1 MEGKATDETIGDFD
15 EALQEGTDGGN
26 RYTYWVTR
34 AAGREW
40 KQLPPV
46 TQAQICVARKV
57 RRGYFGYVPF
67 SRFFRIRYIW
77 RCRSDFYGKHRVWFQ
92 YHVIGESG

>member
-1 MEGKATDETIGDFD
+1 MEGKATEETIGDFD
-15 EALQEGTDGGN
+15 ESLQEGTDGGN

-46 TQAQICVARKV
+46 TQAQICAARKV
-57 RRGYFGYVPF
+57 RRLNFITGLSEIDV
-67 SRFFRIRYIW
+67 
-77 RCRSDFYGKHRVWFQ
+77 C
-92 YHVIGESG
+92 